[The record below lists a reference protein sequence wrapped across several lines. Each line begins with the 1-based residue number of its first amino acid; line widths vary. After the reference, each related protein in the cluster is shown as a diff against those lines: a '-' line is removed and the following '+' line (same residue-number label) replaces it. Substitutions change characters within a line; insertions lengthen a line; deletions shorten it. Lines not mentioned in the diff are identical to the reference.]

1 MTAITPMIRARGDGI
16 PGMTEQGRSEQ
27 ESLIS
32 DQSLQ
37 LRRHSIDRSS
47 TVSRNIS
54 IMNAPINIPETGG
67 IRRSPLTQ
75 AEALLQAFCFGPFRI
90 VPRARLLECDGS
102 RTPISSR
109 AFDLL
114 CVLVNRP
121 GEVISK
127 GELMARVW
135 PNLTV
140 EESNLRVH
148 ISQLRRTLGDGQ
160 GGKRYVMNVSGRG
173 YCFVARVE
181 RTASPYTEHLHGP
194 RFMLTGQ
201 RWSWPDESM
210 SGVKDQA
217 PSQTPRQFVRTY
229 DAQVHEMMD
238 AIAAAVTGA
247 QAGLHW
253 LSAQPPDLEEV
264 REALNRI
271 VKDGK
276 RACEIVVRL
285 RALMNK
291 GAHSG

>member
-1 MTAITPMIRARGDGI
+1 
-16 PGMTEQGRSEQ
+16 
-27 ESLIS
+27 
-32 DQSLQ
+32 
-37 LRRHSIDRSS
+37 
-47 TVSRNIS
+47 
-54 IMNAPINIPETGG
+54 MNPPINISETGG
-67 IRRSPLTQ
+67 IRRSPPAQ
-75 AEALLQAFCFGPFRI
+75 AEAVLQAFSFGRFRI
-90 VPRARLLECDGS
+90 VPRARLLERDGS

-160 GGKRYVMNVSGRG
+160 EGKRYVMNVSGRG
-173 YCFVARVE
+173 YCFVARVD
-181 RTASPYTEHLHGP
+181 RTASAYTEHLHGS
-194 RFMLTGQ
+194 RFMPMGQ
-201 RWSWPDESM
+201 RLSWPEESM
-210 SGVKDQA
+210 SGVKDQVR
-217 PSQTPRQFVRTY
+217 SQTSGQFVRTY
-229 DAQVHEMMD
+229 DAQTHEMMD

-264 REALNRI
+264 RKALKGI
-271 VKDGK
+271 VNDGK